1 MSPAANWGH
10 TLPEGTR
17 IDEFEIIS
25 TIGEGGFGIVYLAYD
40 HSLQRRIAL
49 KEYMPSSLA
58 VRTRGA
64 STVEVKS
71 EDQLETFQ
79 VGLRSFVNEARLL
92 AQFDHPALVKVHR
105 FWEANGT
112 AYMVMPFYE
121 GPTLRAALAKLGHPP
136 DERWLRRLLNPLLD
150 ALSVLHAAHCFH
162 RDVAPDNILL
172 TSAGPLLLD
181 FGAARRMIGAA
192 NQNLTVILKPGY
204 APIEQYGEVTSL
216 GQGPWTDIYALA
228 CVMYCAITGKV
239 PMASIERF
247 IADRLEPASTLA
259 AGRYDANFLKAI
271 DAGLAVKPEDRPQN
285 IAQFRAMLSAA
296 EASPGKAGQ
305 IEIGRTLPRAEPG
318 VLANPIESETRV
330 VTHKVAERTDLAAQ
344 ATVAKRSRALG
355 IWLGLAAVVAMTAIA
370 VPRLINARQAALQ
383 TAASPRLAVSPVAS
397 TRIALKTVA
406 TDSPVASLPVNLPA
420 RLDPAPTPDLPKE
433 SSPLP
438 VNNPSVATIQTEASQ
453 DTADA
458 HESQRALTQGAGES
472 LKASGVDMSAE
483 QEQRCGDVLRKA
495 SLEPLSPEETDFL
508 RRDCR

>member
-1 MSPAANWGH
+1 MPPAPNWGH
-10 TLPEGTR
+10 SLPEGTR
-17 IDEFEIIS
+17 LGEFEIIGI
-25 TIGEGGFGIVYLAYD
+25 IGEGGFGIVYTAYD

-58 VRTRGA
+58 VRVRGA

-181 FGAARRMIGAA
+181 FGAARRMIGAT

-204 APIEQYGEVTSL
+204 APIEQYGQVTSL

-247 IADRLEPASTLA
+247 IADRLEPVSKLA
-259 AGRYDANFLKAI
+259 AGRYDTNFLKAI

-285 IAQFRAMLSAA
+285 IAEFRALLNAVES
-296 EASPGKAGQ
+296 SPDKSGDMA
-305 IEIGRTLPRAEPG
+305 IVRTLPRVESG
-318 VLANPIESETRV
+318 VLANPIESKSRLVTRNE
-330 VTHKVAERTDLAAQ
+330 AARTSLAPQ
-344 ATVAKRSRALG
+344 AAMPKRSRAIG
-355 IWLGLAAVVAMTAIA
+355 IGLALAAVVAVTAITGT
-370 VPRLINARQAALQ
+370 RLINARQAALQ
-383 TAASPRLAVSPVAS
+383 TAASSKPAVSPVAG
-397 TRIALKTVA
+397 TRIAMKTTAAV
-406 TDSPVASLPVNLPA
+406 SPVATAPVNLPA
-420 RLDPAPTPDLPKE
+420 RLNPAPSPDFPIE
-433 SSPLP
+433 SIPPRASEQP
-438 VNNPSVATIQTEASQ
+438 VATTQTAASG
-453 DTADA
+453 DNAS
-458 HESQRALTQGAGES
+458 ESQRTARTLNAGGS
-472 LKASGVDMSAE
+472 IKASEVEISAD
-483 QEQRCGDVLRKA
+483 QAQRCDDLLRKA
-495 SLEPLSPEETDFL
+495 SLESLSREETDFL